1 MLNKII
7 LCVAII
13 VAFMIVLALTYVK
26 VPPNKALI
34 ISGFRKNKKTNRSRV
49 VVGGA
54 TLRIPFLERVDSLSL
69 NIMQLDIK
77 TSRPVPTVEY
87 IDIYVDGVANVK
99 IKSDVASISN
109 AAEKFL
115 GMSKETI
122 SHIAQ
127 QVLEACLR
135 DIIGSMKITE
145 LVTNKDLIS
154 QKAQES
160 AAVEMEQ
167 MGLEIVNFAIQG
179 FRDENGVI
187 SNLGVDN
194 IVKISKDAQI
204 ARAEA
209 EKEIA
214 VKKAEAS
221 RESNRA
227 VAEASIAIAEQN
239 QELELKK
246 AELKKIEDIKKAEAD
261 AAYKIQEQEQRK
273 TLEATAVSADIVRR
287 EKEIELRDKEIR
299 LAEQALEAQVKKQAE
314 ADRYKTE
321 QLAEAELFERIK
333 KAEATKA
340 EKALEADAVV
350 RAAQAEREAMMLKAE
365 GIEKIGLAE
374 AKAIEA
380 KAEAEKKLSEASIVE
395 MYFNIL
401 PELVKNA
408 SEPLSKTEKIV
419 MYGEG
424 NSTKLIKDTTNMVS
438 QLTESL
444 GEAAGI
450 NVKKLIEKISEKDKE
465 GDGNV

>member
-1 MLNKII
+1 MLKI
-7 LCVAII
+7 LGI
-13 VAFMIVLALTYVK
+13 VAVIAVLIGFLALTYIK
-26 VPPNKALI
+26 VPPNVALI
-34 ISGFRKNKKTNRSRV
+34 ISGFRKDKHTKRSRILT
-49 VVGGA
+49 GGA
-54 TLRIPFLERVDSLSL
+54 TLRIPFLERIDKLSL

-77 TSRPVPTVEY
+77 TNRPVPTIEY

-99 IKSDVASISN
+99 IKSDVDSIAN

-115 GMSKETI
+115 GMKQEAI
-122 SHIAQ
+122 ARIAQ
-127 QVLEACLR
+127 QVLEANLR
-135 DIIGSMKITE
+135 DIVGAMKITE

-160 AAVEMEQ
+160 AAVEMEK

-187 SNLGVDN
+187 ENLGVDN
-194 IVKISKDAQI
+194 VAKISKDAQI

-209 EKEIA
+209 EKEVSI
-214 VKKAEAS
+214 KKAEAA
-221 RESNRA
+221 EEANKA
-227 VAEASIAIAEQN
+227 NAEAQIKIAEQN
-239 QELELKK
+239 QEVELKK
-246 AELKKIEDIKKAEAD
+246 AELKKIQDAKKAEAD

-273 TLEATAVSADIVRR
+273 TLEATSVAADISRR

-314 ADRYKTE
+314 ADKYKTE
-321 QLAEAELFERIK
+321 QLAEAELFQRTK
-333 KAEATKA
+333 KAEALK
-340 EKALEADAVV
+340 
-350 RAAQAEREAMMLKAE
+350 AERELEAQADIKVAEAKKQAMFLEAE

-380 KAEAEKKLSEASIVE
+380 KAEAQKKMGEASVVE

-408 SEPLSKTEKIV
+408 SEPLAKTEKIV

-424 NSTKLIKDTTNMVS
+424 NSSKLVKDTTNIVN
-438 QLTESL
+438 QLTESF

-450 NVKKLIEKISEKDKE
+450 DVKGILNNMFKKNEDKE
-465 GDGNV
+465 A